1 MDSETRKDGNSIM
14 LPQRMAEPLH
24 RFKSELF
31 KTLGHPLRI
40 HIVELLRNGEV
51 SVRDLLRELDV
62 EPSRASQ
69 QLGVLRTGGIVESR
83 RADGTVYYR
92 LRDPIVSEL
101 LDVGRQVFGKQVLDL
116 QGVLS
121 AQKRVEGHGRTGATG
136 RLARGR
142 RAAAKR

>member
-1 MDSETRKDGNSIM
+1 M
-14 LPQRMAEPLH
+14 H

-40 HIVELLRNGEV
+40 QIVELLRDGEV

-83 RADGTVYYR
+83 RADGTVYYW
-92 LRDPIVSEL
+92 LRDPLVSEL
-101 LDVGRQVFGKQVLDL
+101 LDVGRRVFGKQVLEL
-116 QGVLS
+116 QDVLS
-121 AQKRVEGHGRTGATG
+121 AQKRAEGHGRTGATS
-136 RLARGR
+136 RLTRGR

>member
-1 MDSETRKDGNSIM
+1 
-14 LPQRMAEPLH
+14 MAESLH

-92 LRDPIVSEL
+92 LRDPLVSEL

-121 AQKRVEGHGRTGATG
+121 AQKRVEGHGRTGAMG